1 MNQLTIIGNVTKDAD
16 VRTTPTGVDVCSF
29 SVAVNEKSKKDK
41 EDSTIFFKVTTW
53 RKLAEICGKY
63 VKKGMKVCVVGAV
76 NVQTYTTNN
85 GETRAD
91 LCVTAN
97 DIEFLTRVDGDN
109 QHEQQREEES
119 APANSFTDVSAQID
133 DELPF

>member
-1 MNQLTIIGNVTKDAD
+1 MNQLTIIGNVTIDAD

-29 SVAVNEKSKKDK
+29 SVAVNEKGKKDK
-41 EDSTIFFKVTTW
+41 EDSTIFFKVTAW

-76 NVQTYTTNN
+76 NVQTYTPNN

-97 DIEFLTRVDGDN
+97 DIEFLTRVDSDS

-119 APANSFTDVSAQID
+119 APANSFTNVSAQID

>member
-41 EDSTIFFKVTTW
+41 EDTTIFFKVTAW

-97 DIEFLTRVDGDN
+97 DIEFLTRVDSDS

-119 APANSFTDVSAQID
+119 APANSFTDVSVQID